1 MAAELEVDG
10 DAAFQA
16 GQPLLVEAPGLA
28 AENPF
33 LDAVQGRP
41 TPEFQRGAQRV
52 TVLPA
57 GTATSVAARTDPTD
71 TNRPGPGRAGASGRP
86 PPGDALRCLHY
97 GQQPD
102 REHDDH
108 TAAGR
113 AHHGAEH
120 TSHASLLGCT
130 VRRQPAGT
138 LLSHSLSKTLNAR
151 QRASS
156 IVDLAGD
163 RAGVGMVE
171 RVEDVDRPL
180 PRPRRRGRSTGRGQG
195 LAELGEA
202 VRLVDPGADRV
213 EQLHRAAKAAHRRG
227 QVAQVAV
234 GVAEAVPGVSLAL
247 AVTEVAQDGERGTA
261 MAQGLLVVT
270 EQRLTVAR
278 AVERPCLAGRVV
290 GAAER
295 LLRAE
300 GVLQRLGVPPRVLV
314 AAARKSEA
322 GVRLA
327 GVVTEYLED
336 LQRGGSGARPPC
348 NHRAAAPPGPGCCGR
363 APPRPGC
370 RPSGRTRARPVGPVP
385 GRASARAVADSRR
398 SPRRAARRAC

>member
-1 MAAELEVDG
+1 M
-10 DAAFQA
+10 
-16 GQPLLVEAPGLA
+16 P
-28 AENPF
+28 
-33 LDAVQGRP
+33 
-41 TPEFQRGAQRV
+41 
-52 TVLPA
+52 
-57 GTATSVAARTDPTD
+57 
-71 TNRPGPGRAGASGRP
+71 ASGHQ
-86 PPGDALRCLHY
+86 AL
-97 GQQPD
+97 
-102 REHDDH
+102 
-108 TAAGR
+108 
-113 AHHGAEH
+113 
-120 TSHASLLGCT
+120 S
-130 VRRQPAGT
+130 T
-138 LLSHSLSKTLNAR
+138 LLAIV
-151 QRASS
+151 RALGWWSAS
-156 IVDLAGD
+156 
-163 RAGVGMVE
+163 RM
-171 RVEDVDRPL
+171 
-180 PRPRRRGRSTGRGQG
+180 STGRGQG
-195 LAELGEA
+195 RAELGEA

-314 AAARKSEA
+314 AEARKSEA

-336 LQRGGSGARPPC
+336 LQRPVEVALGRLVLTEPLLRPGQAVVGARLRVPV
-348 NHRAAAPPGPGCCGR
+348 AGPPGGR
-363 APPRPGC
+363 ERGPLGLYL
-370 RPSGRTRARPVGPVP
+370 VVPVP
-385 GRASARAVADSRR
+385 V
-398 SPRRAARRAC
+398 P